1 MVHADGTVLMQAAM
15 FLQQSAPIVPVTCMS
30 GWKAAVMVDAVA
42 RKVVAAVL
50 LADVGECHSFD
61 KTHATPM
68 RHRAALAVLLSSY
81 AAFATCCSCAAAAP
95 APAAFLTQ

>member
-61 KTHATPM
+61 KHMPLPCVT
-68 RHRAALAVLLSSY
+68 VLLWLFCY
-81 AAFATCCSCAAAAP
+81 RRMLLLRLAAP
-95 APAAFLTQ
+95 VPPQLRLLRLF